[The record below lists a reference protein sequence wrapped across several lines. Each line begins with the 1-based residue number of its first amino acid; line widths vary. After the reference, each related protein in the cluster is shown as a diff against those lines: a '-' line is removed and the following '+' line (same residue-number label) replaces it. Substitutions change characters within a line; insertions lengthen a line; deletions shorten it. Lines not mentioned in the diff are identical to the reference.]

1 MKCKNCGGELIFQN
15 GMGVCE
21 NCKNTY
27 RLDYGFENTEV
38 YICYTESDAQ
48 GRRTKDSIIAE
59 ELYQKLESKKI
70 HTFYER
76 RSASALIHDDL
87 QAANYQALYHAKII
101 LIVGASADYF
111 EHLMQKYNEYF
122 SEKTVIPVY
131 TDIRPEQLPPELNRV
146 QALNYN
152 TIGAESDLTDG
163 ILRLL
168 GREKEVDLESLHQH
182 TVKRKKIVAIILSL
196 ILIIGIAAATV
207 LLLFQ
212 ESPVDELESE
222 PVLTSQEIYD
232 NAQALMESGDYLGAA
247 DLFATILDF
256 KNSTNLLDEIY
267 NRYDGYYLSEDNSVS
282 FYINIQDAATA
293 NLILEKTINGQKVRT
308 EESAIL
314 NNHIITASFTD
325 SENNAGEMTITL
337 NNNDIHLI
345 TILESES
352 KPLSIGNLNLT
363 FLLSQRSDRPIEQGI
378 TVETL
383 IQWMTNR
390 TSLSDL
396 NQAGYQVEFDKN
408 MTAGGGTNNHFAS
421 YHIEN
426 TDIKLL
432 LADFDLSSAKSYND
446 MEKYLLD
453 DFYIVGVIAPAEL
466 VCPQEID
473 GTPHV
478 YDENKILYAPNVQ
491 DFILMSDFESGSPEY
506 CVFFTFNESEANAGI
521 DSNSMIGITSQAL
534 IGNNFS
540 WVERDLK
547 ENFIEASV
555 LSQFKKAHSETT
567 QYYASAAVLAEKS
580 NMVLICVNCNCPDC
594 ANKYYYYKKNMETG
608 EIQFV
613 TELFSDSYFTQ
624 TDMWKNYPELFDEF
638 L

>member
-27 RLDYGFENTEV
+27 HFDYGFENTEV

-48 GRRTKDSIIAE
+48 GRRTKDSIIAD

-76 RSASALIHDDL
+76 KSVPYLAGDDL
-87 QAANYQALYHAKII
+87 QAVNYQAIYHAKIV
-101 LIVGASADYF
+101 LIVGASTAHF
-111 EHLMQKYNEYF
+111 EHLISEYKEYF
-122 SEKTVIPVY
+122 SKKTVIPVY
-131 TDIRPEQLPPELNRV
+131 TDIRPEGLPPELNRV

-152 TIGAESDLTDG
+152 TIGAEADLLNG

-168 GREKEVDLESLHQH
+168 GREKEIHLEELHQR
-182 TVKRKKIVAIILSL
+182 TGKRKKIVAISLSL
-196 ILIIGIAAATV
+196 FLIIGIAAGAV
-207 LLLFQ
+207 LVLFR
-212 ESPVDELESE
+212 ESPVDEPESE

-232 NAQALMESGDYLGAA
+232 NAQTLMESGDYLGAA
-247 DLFATILDF
+247 DLFATIPDF
-256 KNSTNLLDEIY
+256 RNSTNLLDEIY
-267 NRYDGYYLSEDNSVS
+267 NRYDGYYLSEDKSVS
-282 FYINIQDAATA
+282 FYINIQSSTTA
-293 NLILEKTINGQKVRT
+293 DLILEKTINGQKVRT
-308 EESAIL
+308 EESSVL
-314 NNHIITASFTD
+314 NNNIITASFTD
-325 SENNAGEMTITL
+325 SENNTGEMTVTL
-337 NNNDIHLI
+337 NNDGIHI
-345 TILESES
+345 TTILKSESES
-352 KPLSIGNLNLT
+352 LSIGNLDLT
-363 FLLSQRSDRPIEQGI
+363 FMLSQRSDRPMEQSI
-378 TVETL
+378 TAETL
-383 IQWMTNR
+383 IQWMTNQ

-396 NQAGYQVEFDKN
+396 NRTGYQVAFDKN
-408 MTAGGGTNNHFAS
+408 MTAGGGINNHFAN
-421 YHIEN
+421 YYIEN

-446 MEKYLLD
+446 MEKYPLD

-466 VCPQEID
+466 VCPQEIG

-534 IGNNFS
+534 IGENFS
-540 WVERDLK
+540 WVERDLNS
-547 ENFIEASV
+547 NFIEASV
-555 LSQFKKAHSETT
+555 LSQFKKTHSETS
-567 QYYASAAVLAEKS
+567 QYYASATVVAEKS
-580 NMVLICVNCNCPDC
+580 NMVLICVDCNCPDC